1 MITGNNKLSND
12 GFLLLIIHFVLVVIL
27 FYTYFPLNSA
37 IKEMHNNGQGIGG
50 GWWFIIIG
58 WVLFIEPLIFLIMG
72 WILAIIICVLTYKLI
87 ASDISIIPIIFS
99 LISIFMFFILT
110 FFILVDPKLL
120 FIVMGSY
127 FFSGFTLFLTLKKRG
142 EEKKSEKK
150 ATNL

>member
-12 GFLLLIIHFVLVVIL
+12 RFLLLILHFVLVAIL
-27 FYTYFPLNSA
+27 FYTYLPLNDA
-37 IKEMHNNGQGIGG
+37 LKEMHNNGQGIGG

-58 WVLFIEPLIFLIMG
+58 WVLFIEPLSFLIIG
-72 WILAIIICVLTYKLI
+72 WILAIIICVLTFKLI
-87 ASDISIIPIIFS
+87 SSINIVSIIFS
-99 LISIFMFFILT
+99 LISIFIFFSLT

-127 FFSGFTLFLTLKKRG
+127 LLSGCTLFLTMKKQR
-142 EEKKSEKK
+142 EENKSEKK